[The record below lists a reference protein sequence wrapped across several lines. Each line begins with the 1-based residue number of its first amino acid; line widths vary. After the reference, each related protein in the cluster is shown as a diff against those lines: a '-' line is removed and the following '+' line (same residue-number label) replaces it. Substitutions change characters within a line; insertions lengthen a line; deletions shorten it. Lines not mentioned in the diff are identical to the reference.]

1 MTDTH
6 APDLRGLETLMPMNS
21 RSVRAGID
29 AMLGAQSSR
38 HHRCA
43 AAEAGTQ
50 ATSVIE
56 SDVLLAR
63 SGYIVVAG

>member
-1 MTDTH
+1 
-6 APDLRGLETLMPMNS
+6 MPMNS

-29 AMLGAQSSR
+29 AMLGAQSNR
-38 HHRCA
+38 HDRFAA
-43 AAEAGTQ
+43 AAEAGTLY
-50 ATSVIE
+50 TSLIE

>member
-1 MTDTH
+1 
-6 APDLRGLETLMPMNS
+6 MPMNS

-29 AMLGAQSSR
+29 AMLGAQSNR
-38 HHRCA
+38 HDRFVA

-50 ATSVIE
+50 STSVVE

-63 SGYIVVAG
+63 SGSIVVAG

>member
-1 MTDTH
+1 
-6 APDLRGLETLMPMNS
+6 MPMNS

-29 AMLGAQSSR
+29 AMLGAQSNR
-38 HHRCA
+38 HDRFA

-50 ATSVIE
+50 STSVIE